1 RTLTLPILMAV
12 LAFTGTTTRFVVK
25 RWDVPDASVAILA
38 FLVATIAT
46 GAVMFFVIDSVC
58 DATYWWAH
66 SIWHVVTALFLA
78 AIELFESG
86 IFILPWVVIGVTV
99 NDVIDTIAIPL
110 PIPVPTSASAH
121 NLTTDAFMDVGAP
134 HKTVASM

>member
-1 RTLTLPILMAV
+1 LSDLVCVQPLLPARIQDYVGVSDLAVYYAIRLHPLPDSVVPAVWVLADASFRALGVIMVRTLTLPILMAV

-46 GAVMFFVIDSVC
+46 GAVMFFVSDSVY

-66 SIWHVVTALFLA
+66 SI
-78 AIELFESG
+78 
-86 IFILPWVVIGVTV
+86 
-99 NDVIDTIAIPL
+99 
-110 PIPVPTSASAH
+110 
-121 NLTTDAFMDVGAP
+121 
-134 HKTVASM
+134 